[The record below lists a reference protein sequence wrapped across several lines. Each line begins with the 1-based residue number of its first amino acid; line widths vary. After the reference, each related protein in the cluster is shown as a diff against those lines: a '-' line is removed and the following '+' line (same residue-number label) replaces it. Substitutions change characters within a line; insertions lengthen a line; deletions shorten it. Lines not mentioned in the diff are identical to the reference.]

1 MNERGHDMIEILAF
15 LGNNLQYTDVDVLY
29 SYKLPEG
36 IKDITHIYAKCGDWS
51 ICVTAPHSGNGG
63 RFLLRANPT
72 ATLDRWSTAV
82 YETLLDSWMDVA
94 RELDYQN
101 FLYERGDREAEEWD

>member
-1 MNERGHDMIEILAF
+1 MDERGHDMIELLAF
-15 LGNNLQYTDVDVLY
+15 LDNNPQYTDVDVLY

-36 IKDITHIYAKCGDWS
+36 TKDITHIYAKCGNWS
-51 ICVTAPHSGNGG
+51 ICVTAPHSGTGG

-72 ATLDRWSTAV
+72 ATLDRWSTAD
-82 YETLLDSWMDVA
+82 YETLLGSWMDVA

-101 FLYERGDREAEEWD
+101 FIYGRGDVPEEEF